1 MTPCLHMT
9 FFGERTGRPVVFLH
23 GFMGSAASFAP
34 LVDFLPGD
42 YYVLGID
49 LPGHGKSLFSR
60 LGCLASLESFEDVA
74 SMVLDDL
81 DAAGIDRF
89 VLYGYSMGGRLA
101 QQAALT
107 APERIDGLV
116 LESAGFG
123 ISDPDARRVRYEN
136 DCRLLDGIRD
146 GSDFDRLLD
155 QWHDMALFNTLS
167 PALKSRLK
175 ARKRLNDPLAL
186 KRAMALLSVGNQACL
201 LPDLAR
207 APFPIALLY
216 GQADAKYAALAEKAK
231 AHLPRADV
239 HLIPGASHNIH
250 IQYPETTA
258 RMLVD
263 FLRRRMNQKTRS

>member
-60 LGCLASLESFEDVA
+60 LGCLSSLGSFEEVA

-81 DAAGIDRF
+81 DAAGIERF
-89 VLYGYSMGGRLA
+89 VLYGYSMGGRVA

-107 APERIDGLV
+107 APERIDGLI

-123 ISDPDARRVRYEN
+123 IADPDARRARYEN

-146 GSDFDRLLD
+146 GSDFDRFLD

-207 APFPIALLY
+207 APFPITLFY

-250 IQYPETTA
+250 IQYPETAA
-258 RMLVD
+258 RMLAE
-263 FLRRRMNQKTRS
+263 FSGGA

>member
-1 MTPCLHMT
+1 MNPCLHMT
-9 FFGERTGRPVVFLH
+9 FFGEKTRRPVVFLH
-23 GFMGSAASFAP
+23 GFMGSGASFAS
-34 LVDFLPGD
+34 LVDFLPKD
-42 YYVLGID
+42 YYYLTVD

-81 DAAGIDRF
+81 DAAGIERF
-89 VLYGYSMGGRLA
+89 MMYGYSMGGRVA
-101 QQAALT
+101 QQVAL
-107 APERIDGLV
+107 AVPERVDGLV

-123 ISDPDARRVRYEN
+123 IADPDARWLRYEN

-146 GSDFDRLLD
+146 GSDFDRFLD

-175 ARKRLNDPLAL
+175 DRKRLNDPLEL
-186 KRAMALLSVGNQACL
+186 KRAMAILSVGKQAYL

-207 APFPIALLY
+207 ASFPIALLY
-216 GQADAKYAALAEKAK
+216 GQSDVRYASLADHAQK
-231 AHLPRADV
+231 HLVHADV

-258 RMLVD
+258 RILAD
-263 FLRRRMNQKTRS
+263 FYGGA